1 MMIIVS
7 HYYYFFW
14 LLQETQHYGT
24 VLRVHDAVGVIGIA
38 CPDESPLLSF
48 VSLFAP
54 AFIRGNTILI
64 VPSEKYPLPALQLY
78 QVPCLISLSYFLS
91 VFVLFFWIFLLLG
104 LSVFSPFFLLLF
116 ISSSQET
123 F

>member
-1 MMIIVS
+1 MKCLLTAL
-7 HYYYFFW
+7 

-38 CPDESPLLSF
+38 CPDEAPLLSF

-78 QVPCLISLSYFLS
+78 QVTFL
-91 VFVLFFWIFLLLG
+91 FNGLFF
-104 LSVFSPFFLLLF
+104 LF
-116 ISSSQET
+116 IVRLFGSLHD
-123 F
+123 